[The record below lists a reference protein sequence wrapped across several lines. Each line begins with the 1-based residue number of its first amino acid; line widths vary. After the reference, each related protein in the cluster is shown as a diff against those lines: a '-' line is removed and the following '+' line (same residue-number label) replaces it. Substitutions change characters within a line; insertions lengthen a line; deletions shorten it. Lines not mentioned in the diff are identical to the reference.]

1 MRNKSTLTTFK
12 KGDLGGNRFDFPGGL
27 KIFIFPKDVHDYS
40 GLLLVKNATQC
51 YTSATKNPPSRWI
64 LWISFFTVLLGKTK
78 KVLQDCCAATDE
90 QLRHVDILFR
100 NYYNLQSVHFK

>member
-1 MRNKSTLTTFK
+1 MRNKSTLRTFK

-40 GLLLVKNATQC
+40 GLLLVKNATQY

-78 KVLQDCCAATDE
+78 KVLQDRSHE
-90 QLRHVDILFR
+90 QCSLCR
-100 NYYNLQSVHFK
+100 Y